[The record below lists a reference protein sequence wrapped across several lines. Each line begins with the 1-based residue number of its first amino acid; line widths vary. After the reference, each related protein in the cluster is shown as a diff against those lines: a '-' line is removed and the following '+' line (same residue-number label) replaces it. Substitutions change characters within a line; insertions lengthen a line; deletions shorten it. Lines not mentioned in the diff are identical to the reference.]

1 MAVAALAFMIIGFQ
15 AWVIPV
21 NGEAVEVL
29 SWRQGAVRVLKV
41 LPTPL
46 TSASRVDHYSLKR
59 PIIALCD
66 TAGPGPHFC
75 SVSFISLKTGE
86 QVIKTNIVYFQA
98 FMIYIPLCLT
108 FQCPLLE

>member
-1 MAVAALAFMIIGFQ
+1 M
-15 AWVIPV
+15 IPV

-41 LPTPL
+41 LPTPV
-46 TSASRVDHYSLKR
+46 TSASSVDHYSLKR

-86 QVIKTNIVYFQA
+86 QVSQQYNALVLILYNFSVCVLRFEFQSVE
-98 FMIYIPLCLT
+98 Y
-108 FQCPLLE
+108 PLLYKISLFLT

>member
-1 MAVAALAFMIIGFQ
+1 MEVTKKTLRLQLIIDVLFMTFGFQ

-46 TSASRVDHYSLKR
+46 TSASSVDHYSLKR

-86 QVIKTNIVYFQA
+86 QVIVHQYV
-98 FMIYIPLCLT
+98 
-108 FQCPLLE
+108 LLSGFV